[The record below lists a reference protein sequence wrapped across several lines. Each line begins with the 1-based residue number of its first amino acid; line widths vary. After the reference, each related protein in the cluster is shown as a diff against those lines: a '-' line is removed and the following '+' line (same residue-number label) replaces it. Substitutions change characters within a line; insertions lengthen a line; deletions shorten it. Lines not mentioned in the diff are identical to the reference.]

1 MPSNEVDGALDS
13 TPDQV
18 GPRLLAA
25 PEDQWFDR
33 KSAEIQ
39 PKKLAE
45 SLIGL
50 ANAEGGT
57 IAVGLSNGKV
67 QGMSRFQGKL
77 NDFRQT
83 PFDFTSPPVRAEFAE
98 VPCINTD
105 GRPDTILVIRV
116 EPGERVHERSDGEC
130 FLRVGDETHRL
141 SYTQRRE
148 LEFDKG
154 QSQFDGFP
162 ADGVTFREIDNRLV
176 SAYRDSIG
184 VSSKATRDIFNA
196 RSLLT
201 LKGEITNAGYLLFGK
216 NPQTIFPQA
225 YIRIVRFLDVQRG
238 TGSRLGVEEGT
249 DIRVEGA
256 IPWSVQKASREIE
269 RLIPQRRSLAHSG
282 RFEGTPIVPRDA
294 WLEGLVNAVIHR
306 SYSLSGDHIRVE
318 IYPNRIEIES
328 PGRFPGLANP
338 SKPLEISRFARNPRI
353 ARVCADLRI
362 GQELGEG
369 IKRIFEE
376 MRRVGLSDP
385 VYQQTQGSVR
395 LTLAAVPRIDPRV
408 EQRLPIGS
416 QRVLDALRAAQG
428 PMGTGDVA
436 EFLQMSRPWTSARLK
451 ALEEESLVRWI
462 GKSTKDPRA
471 VWVLNE

>member
-1 MPSNEVDGALDS
+1 MPSNEVDGALS
-13 TPDQV
+13 SAPAEV

-33 KSAEIQ
+33 KAAEIQ

-57 IAVGLSNGKV
+57 IVVGLSNGEV
-67 QGMSRFQGKL
+67 QGMSRVRGKV

-83 PFDFTSPPVRAEFAE
+83 PFDFTTPPVRADFTE
-98 VPCINTD
+98 VACINRE
-105 GRPDTILVIRV
+105 GQPDTILAIRV
-116 EPGERVHERSDGEC
+116 EPGERVHERSDGDC
-130 FLRVGDETHRL
+130 FLRVGDETRRL

-148 LEFDKG
+148 LGFDKG

-162 ADGVTFREIDNRLV
+162 AEGVSFKDIDAKLVTAYRNNIGVTSR
-176 SAYRDSIG
+176 
-184 VSSKATRDIFNA
+184 ATRDIFNA

-201 LKGEITNAGYLLFGK
+201 LKGEITNAGFLLFGK

-225 YIRIVRFLDVQRG
+225 YIRVIRFLDIQRG

-249 DIRVEGA
+249 DIRIEGS
-256 IPWSVQKASREIE
+256 IPWAVQKASKEIE
-269 RLIPQRRSLAHSG
+269 RLVPQRRALAHSG

-376 MRRVGLSDP
+376 MRRVGLTDP

-408 EQRLPIGS
+408 EQRLPEGS
-416 QRVLDALRAAQG
+416 QRVLDSLRATQG
-428 PMGTGDVA
+428 PMSTGDIA
-436 EFLQMSRPWTSARLK
+436 TFLQMSRPWTSARLK

-471 VWVLNE
+471 VWTLNE